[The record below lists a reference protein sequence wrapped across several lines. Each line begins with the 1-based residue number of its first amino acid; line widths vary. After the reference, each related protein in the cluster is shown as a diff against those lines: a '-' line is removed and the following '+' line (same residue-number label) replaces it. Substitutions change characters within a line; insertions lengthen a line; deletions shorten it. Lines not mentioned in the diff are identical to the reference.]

1 MQAYQ
6 DTDVTLRINV
16 LDDVGQPL
24 QLTGMAL
31 KFSFVNGTK
40 IIFAKEIGTGIEVAS
55 CPEGKVEVTLSAE
68 DLSLPSGEYTVEL
81 LVTDPDGRRFLAL
94 QEKFELKTRFAK
106 E

>member
-1 MQAYQ
+1 MKAYQ
-6 DTDVTLRINV
+6 NTDIVLKINL
-16 LDDVGQPL
+16 LDDADLPL

-31 KFSFVNGTK
+31 KFSFINGTK
-40 IIFAKEIGTGIEVAS
+40 IIFAKEIGTGIQVTS
-55 CPEGKVEVTLSAE
+55 YPEGKVEATLTAE